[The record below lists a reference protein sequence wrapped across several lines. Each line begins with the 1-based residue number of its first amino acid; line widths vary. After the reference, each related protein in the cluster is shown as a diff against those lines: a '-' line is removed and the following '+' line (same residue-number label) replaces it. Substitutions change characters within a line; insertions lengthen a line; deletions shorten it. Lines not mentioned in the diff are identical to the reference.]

1 MVRGSVTERCARP
14 KKAAFAF
21 ELDHRHNRARLS
33 LPYCAAQLPHIPPS
47 IRQAEMI
54 RRDPTLITMSD
65 NDVQAVRNMVAQKKA
80 AAAAAAGG
88 KGKDAALPT
97 PYSAVDEQKKQREAM
112 SRDERLGL
120 AN

>member
-21 ELDHRHNRARLS
+21 DLDHRHNRARLI

-80 AAAAAAGG
+80 AAAAAVENGN
-88 KGKDAALPT
+88 P
-97 PYSAVDEQKKQREAM
+97 SAVE
-112 SRDERLGL
+112 SRWEDVDVVGAFLKMGIPTR
-120 AN
+120 